1 VVLASLVVLL
11 SVAPVPLDAEA
22 VSHQVEAL
30 WRRRDDPAAMSQ
42 AKVLLDGALARAPDD
57 YGLLWRATAWHFWSS
72 DDPSLPTATRA
83 QFGKAGW
90 DLAER
95 AVARNPGHV
104 AGHFWAALT
113 MGNYALGLGIMRAI
127 GQGIEGK
134 FRERIGAAERLDP
147 RYANGG
153 IQNAWGGYYL
163 TLPWPKRDLAKA
175 EAYFK
180 KALVIN
186 PHNLRTRVY
195 LAELRRRQ
203 DRLPEA
209 RQLLE
214 EVLRATPDRYDPPEE
229 KRAQKLAAEAL
240 RKVVDAMK

>member
-1 VVLASLVVLL
+1 VLALLVVL
-11 SVAPVPLDAEA
+11 SVAPAPFDAA
-22 VSHQVEAL
+22 AASQQAQAL
-30 WRRRDDPAAMSQ
+30 WRRRDEPAAMDQ
-42 AKVLLDGALARAPDD
+42 AKQLLDQALVRAPDD
-57 YGLLWRATAWHFWSS
+57 YGLLWRAAAWHFWKS
-72 DDPSLPTATRA
+72 DDPALPTSTRA
-83 QFGKAGW
+83 QLGKTGW

-127 GQGIEGK
+127 TQGIEGK
-134 FRERIGAAERLDP
+134 FRAHIGAAERLDP
-147 RYANGG
+147 RYGQGG

-163 TLPWPKRDLAKA
+163 TLPWPKRDLEKA

-180 KALVIN
+180 QALAIN
-186 PHNLRTRVY
+186 PHNLRTRVL
-195 LAELRRRQ
+195 LAELRVRR

-214 EVLRATPDRYDPPEE
+214 EVLGATPDQYDPPEE
-229 KRAQKLAAEAL
+229 KRAQKLAAATL
-240 RKVVDAMK
+240 RKVVDAIK